1 MQVKK
6 LLCSSAFMMGLAVV
20 VSLITNFSGI
30 FPSDVLNADLRAD
43 ITILC
48 LAVMLTISFSRF
60 SYRNLN
66 PVQHSKSVLRATII
80 GLIIASIVP
89 LVGFFIL
96 SGTEWASYAK
106 GLVFIAATPFAAS
119 VPPLSFIL
127 RGDMEHA
134 LRSTIVVYILALLW
148 IPFIVWVTLGE
159 SVDMTDVV
167 ITVIEIIGIPLVLS
181 RLFTKLKINK
191 DTMAMFL
198 NCVIFF
204 LVWLSVSSANFTSA
218 GALILVIFLIIA
230 GLRTF
235 FLGNVVE
242 YAEKKMGIHWK
253 QRVTDILMVS
263 YKNKGIALALCA
275 SILVGPEIPM
285 AMVAIATSI
294 IVDVCWVAFMDGV
307 LFNKKRM
314 IRELTAEGEDVSD
327 LL

>member
-1 MQVKK
+1 MQIKS
-6 LLCSSAFMMGLAVV
+6 LLCSSAFMMGLAII
-20 VSLITNFSGI
+20 VSLITNFTGV
-30 FPSDVLNADLRAD
+30 FPESLNADIRAD
-43 ITILC
+43 ITIFC

-60 SYRNLN
+60 PYKNLN
-66 PVQHSKSVLRATII
+66 PIEHSKSVLRSII
-80 GLIIASIVP
+80 LGLIVASIVP
-89 LVGFFIL
+89 LAGYYLL

-148 IPFIVWVTLGE
+148 IPFIVWITLGKT
-159 SVDMTDVV
+159 VDMMTVV
-167 ITVIEIIGIPLVLS
+167 ITVVEIIGIPLILS
-181 RLFTKLKINK
+181 RLFTKVKIKK
-191 DTMAMFL
+191 DTMAILL
-198 NCVIFF
+198 NCIIFL

-218 GALILVIFLIIA
+218 GTTILIVFLIIA

-242 YAEKKMGIHWK
+242 YTEKKMGIHWK
-253 QRVTDILMVS
+253 QRVTDILMTS

-275 SILVGPEIPM
+275 ATLGPEIPM

-307 LFNKKRM
+307 LFSKKRM
-314 IRELTAEGEDVSD
+314 IRELSAEGEDISD
-327 LL
+327 LI